1 MSDIE
6 TPNLI
11 LRLVP
16 LAGLAAIQR
25 EDIDA
30 ARRIIGPSFTREWFE
45 TAWVAGLRLQQWK
58 DNLDYAPWSIR
69 AIVSKE
75 SGDIVGNVNCHDC
88 PRIIE
93 VSGQEG
99 LMIEVGYTVFKPWRR
114 RGIAA
119 EATLGLANFAR
130 EFGVRWIR
138 LSISPEN
145 VPSLGL
151 ARKMG
156 AYKIGSQIDDID
168 GPEDIFLLDIG
179 K

>member
-1 MSDIE
+1 
-6 TPNLI
+6 
-11 LRLVP
+11 
-16 LAGLAAIQR
+16 
-25 EDIDA
+25 
-30 ARRIIGPSFTREWFE
+30 
-45 TAWVAGLRLQQWK
+45 
-58 DNLDYAPWSIR
+58 
-69 AIVSKE
+69 
-75 SGDIVGNVNCHDC
+75 
-88 PRIIE
+88 
-93 VSGQEG
+93 
-99 LMIEVGYTVFKPWRR
+99 MIEAGYTVFKPWRR

-168 GPEDIFLLDIG
+168 GPEDIYLLDIG